1 MKSPIVILNDLHKVR
16 ELNWQNLLE
25 DIIEAFDCST
35 GTIHT
40 LNKET
45 NLLELKANVGI
56 PDFLLPK
63 MSQIPIGKGMAGI
76 AAERRQPVEM
86 CNLQNDTSGIARP
99 SAKETKV
106 EGSIAVPMLLKEE
119 LFGVLGIAKPIP
131 YDFQDEEKDLLLKI
145 GKEICGILY
154 KGNQAGF

>member
-1 MKSPIVILNDLHKVR
+1 MKSPIIILNDLQKTR

-40 LNKET
+40 LSKET
-45 NLLELKANVGI
+45 NLLELKAHRGI

-63 MSQIPIGKGMAGI
+63 MAQIPIGKGMAGI

-106 EGSIAVPMLLKEE
+106 EGSIAVPMLLEKE

-131 YDFQDEEKDLLLKI
+131 YDFLDEEKDLLLKI
-145 GKEICGILY
+145 GKEICSILN
-154 KGNQAGF
+154 KGN